1 MSTDALWYLARGAGT
16 VSLVLLTVVMVL
28 GIGSRSGRPV
38 FGLPRFGVVAVHR
51 NASLVAVGLL
61 IVHLLTLLLD
71 PYAQLRL
78 VNLVIPFGSV
88 YRPLWVGLGTV
99 AIDLLVVVLLST
111 WVRHY
116 LGARTWRAVHWAAY
130 AIWPIALLHGLF
142 SGTDGGRSWL
152 LAIAGL
158 CALAVAAAL
167 VWRLSDRFTET
178 ARLRAA
184 VTPGTAAPHGNRSR

>member
-71 PYAQLRL
+71 PYAQLRW

-142 SGTDGGRSWL
+142 SGTDGRRSWL
-152 LAIAGL
+152 LAIAGV

-178 ARLRAA
+178 ARLRATGPA
-184 VTPGTAAPHGNRSR
+184 TAAPRWDRSR